1 MPPPAIEAPLP
12 PPAIEDVPQ
21 AKPGWRVVQKRPE
34 RKARTQPK
42 ITAGPGP
49 SSSPGPAALPPP
61 VQNVPSWAQWRRT
74 SCVQSFTPSLT
85 YSTSEP
91 PSGSYARPTT
101 RSHIRIASTT
111 RRPLWCVYTSPSRR
125 RGQIKSAKYSPW
137 TTTLTTKSRT
147 IHSSTEVNE
156 HCRGRVS
163 PQLTQSNR
171 THILIS
177 LYLYRTSILAGNRT
191 IDGGSAA
198 SYTH

>member
-21 AKPGWRVVQKRPE
+21 ARPGWRVVHKRPE

-49 SSSPGPAALPPP
+49 SSPGPAALPAP
-61 VQNVPSWAQWRRT
+61 VQNVPAWAQWRRT
-74 SCVQSFTPSLT
+74 SGVPSFTPSLT
-85 YSTSEP
+85 YFTSEP

-101 RSHIRIASTT
+101 CSRIHIAST

-125 RGQIKSAKYSPW
+125 RGQIDSAKYSPW

-147 IHSSTEVNE
+147 IDSSTEVNE
-156 HCRGRVS
+156 HCRGHVS
-163 PQLTQSNR
+163 PPTNAIESNPY
-171 THILIS
+171 TDFLIS
-177 LYLYRTSILAGNRT
+177 LSYTSILAG
-191 IDGGSAA
+191 I
-198 SYTH
+198 